1 MASHPRDRTNQSP
14 STAGALTWAPYPT
27 NCQMAPAK
35 QAHHQMLPA
44 DIRLGRK
51 HTFLPGTMW
60 QFISLAHHIYLYT
73 TPAVMGGSIC
83 LDYGS
88 RTCTVLRDMSY
99 TGVTV
104 TTLDSREWLS
114 ACCRDYRRCI
124 KCFFVIVLNRKWG
137 RCTKSRTHL
146 SSVITLKIV
155 NLRWKADIA
164 KFQPMVKPNVT
175 KRGWAC

>member
-35 QAHHQMLPA
+35 RAHHQMLPA

-104 TTLDSREWLS
+104 TTLDSRERLS
-114 ACCRDYRRCI
+114 AC
-124 KCFFVIVLNRKWG
+124 LQG
-137 RCTKSRTHL
+137 L
-146 SSVITLKIV
+146 
-155 NLRWKADIA
+155 
-164 KFQPMVKPNVT
+164 
-175 KRGWAC
+175 